1 MNLVKRW
8 SKLESR
14 ADHAAA
20 TKSSFEY
27 QRRGES
33 ISHNLLSAIVSAGQG
48 LETGLMRLSGK
59 VAVVTGAAVG
69 LGRAVAGRY
78 AREGAAV
85 VVADTNVFD
94 GAAAVEQIRKEGGR
108 GIFVGA
114 DVGKECDVGRLFEA
128 AGAEFGRVDVLYNNA
143 AVLLY
148 GRDVRAH
155 ELSMEVWEQVMRV
168 NLGGAFLCSKY
179 AIPFMLKQGG
189 GSIINV
195 GSPTGL
201 NGCAPDLTAY
211 STSKAGIFGLTRVM
225 AAAYARDG
233 IRVNSLIPGTM
244 DTPMN
249 EYLLSN
255 QDIREQYRKA
265 VPMERLGMPGDVEGL
280 ALFLASDEASYCT
293 GGLYTCDGGLTV
305 V

>member
-1 MNLVKRW
+1 
-8 SKLESR
+8 
-14 ADHAAA
+14 
-20 TKSSFEY
+20 
-27 QRRGES
+27 
-33 ISHNLLSAIVSAGQG
+33 
-48 LETGLMRLSGK
+48 MRLSGK
-59 VAVVTGAAVG
+59 VAVVTGASVG

-85 VVADTNVFD
+85 VVADTNVSD
-94 GAAAVEQIRKEGGR
+94 GTAVVEQIRKEGGR

-114 DVGKECDVGRLFEA
+114 DVGKECDVAALFESA
-128 AGAEFGRVDVLYNNA
+128 HAQFGRIDVLYNNA

-155 ELSMEVWEQVMRV
+155 ELSLEVWDQVMRV

-201 NGCAPDLTAY
+201 SGCAPDLTAY

-249 EYLLSN
+249 EYLLSHEE
-255 QDIREQYRKA
+255 IREEYRKA
-265 VPMERLGMPGDVEGL
+265 VPMERLGMPSDVEGL
-280 ALFLASDEASYCT
+280 ALFLASDEACYCT
-293 GGLYTCDGGLTV
+293 GGLYTCDGGLTAV
-305 V
+305 

>member
-8 SKLESR
+8 FRPDFRPIMLLQQKV
-14 ADHAAA
+14 
-20 TKSSFEY
+20 SSNIRDAENPSNIICFCN
-27 QRRGES
+27 RRW
-33 ISHNLLSAIVSAGQG
+33 AG
-48 LETGLMRLSGK
+48 LRDRLMRLSGK

-69 LGRAVAGRY
+69 LGRAVASRY

-85 VVADTNVFD
+85 VVADTNVAD
-94 GAAAVEQIRKEGGR
+94 GTAVAEEIRKEGGR
-108 GIFVGA
+108 GLFVAA
-114 DVGKECDVGRLFEA
+114 DVGKESDVATLFQS
-128 AGAEFGRVDVLYNNA
+128 AGAQFGRIDVLYNNA
-143 AVLLY
+143 AILLY

-155 ELSMEVWEQVMRV
+155 ELSTEVWEQVMRI
-168 NLGGAFLCSKY
+168 NLGGAFLCSKH

-201 NGCAPDLTAY
+201 TGCAPDLTAY

-249 EYLLSN
+249 EYLLSS
-255 QDIREQYRKA
+255 DETREQYRKA
-265 VPMERLGMPGDVEGL
+265 VPVERLGRPCDVEGL

-293 GGLYTCDGGLTV
+293 GGLYTCDGGLTAV
-305 V
+305 

>member
-1 MNLVKRW
+1 VTLIVLLQQKVCSNIRD
-8 SKLESR
+8 SENPSR
-14 ADHAAA
+14 IIC
-20 TKSSFEY
+20 F
-27 QRRGES
+27 R
-33 ISHNLLSAIVSAGQG
+33 
-48 LETGLMRLSGK
+48 MRLSGK
-59 VAVVTGAAVG
+59 VAVVTGSAVG
-69 LGRAVAGRY
+69 LGRAVAIRY

-85 VVADTNVFD
+85 VVADTNVSA
-94 GAAAVEQIRKEGGR
+94 GAAVVEQIHKEGGR
-108 GIFVGA
+108 GIFVRT
-114 DVGKECDVGRLFEA
+114 DVGEERDVTALFQSA
-128 AGAEFGRVDVLYNNA
+128 AAEFGRIDVLYNNA
-143 AVLLY
+143 AVLFY
-148 GRDVRAH
+148 DRDVRVH
-155 ELSMEVWEQVMRV
+155 ELSLETWEQVMRI

-201 NGCAPDLTAY
+201 SGCAPNLTAY

-249 EYLLSN
+249 EYLLLD
-255 QDIREQYRKA
+255 QEIREQYREA
-265 VPMERLGMPGDVEGL
+265 VPMGRLGMPSDVEGL

-293 GGLYTCDGGLTV
+293 GGLYTCDGGLTAQ
-305 V
+305 